1 MRTIETQNRSGVAAV
16 RRWTL
21 VALGAAAVGL
31 VPWMVLLARTLPA
44 SPEVRNWQVAWV
56 GLDVLLAAGCAAT
69 AMLGLR
75 GHGYARLTA
84 SATAAVA
91 VLDAWFDITTSL
103 PGADLLQ
110 AFARSVAEAALA
122 GACVFLAVS
131 KWAGSM
137 RCG

>member
-1 MRTIETQNRSGVAAV
+1 MRAIETHERSGAAAV

-31 VPWMVLLARTLPA
+31 VPWMILLAHTLPA
-44 SPEVRNWQVAWV
+44 SQEVRHWQVAWV

-69 AMLGLR
+69 AALGFR
-75 GHGYARLTA
+75 RDGHARLTA
-84 SATAAVA
+84 SATAAIA

-110 AFARSVAEAALA
+110 AFACAAAEVALA

-131 KWAGSM
+131 KRTGGM